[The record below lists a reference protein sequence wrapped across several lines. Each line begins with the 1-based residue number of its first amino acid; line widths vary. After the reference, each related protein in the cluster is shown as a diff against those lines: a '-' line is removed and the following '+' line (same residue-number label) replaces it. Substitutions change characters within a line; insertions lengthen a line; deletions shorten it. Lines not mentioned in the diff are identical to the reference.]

1 MELKEK
7 IRKARKESLL
17 SQQELA
23 QQIGVSDK
31 AVSAYEVGRSTPPLK
46 ILNRIS
52 DATNRPIG
60 YYIGVADDEITLQQI
75 LNDLDHIYE
84 ELKQI
89 KEYLKKGKVSS

>member
-46 ILNRIS
+46 ILNRIAE
-52 DATNRPIG
+52 ATDRPIG

-75 LNDLDHIYE
+75 LNDLDHIHE
-84 ELKQI
+84 EMKQI
-89 KEYLKKGKVSS
+89 KEYLKKGKVR